1 MSGSVPGHIFRE
13 YDIRGVADRDLSDAI
28 AHGIGRAFGAM
39 LAEGSG
45 GSGNDLLRVA
55 VGRDCRLSSPRLFAA
70 LVKGL
75 IESGMHVIEIGEGPT
90 PMLYFAAH
98 HLGTDGAIMIT
109 GSHNPGD
116 ENGFKMMRG
125 KASFFGPDIQA
136 LKARIEKGDFGPQKE
151 GEGRHEKTD
160 VQDAYVEEMKKR
172 FDFSKA
178 KGLSFVVDAGNGAGG
193 PLAIRTMKALGLAP
207 EPLFCEM
214 DGRFPNHHPDP
225 TVLKNIETLIE
236 RVRASKA
243 RVGIAYDGDADRLGA
258 VDENGDVIWGD
269 KLMILFSRALLKER
283 AGASIIGEVKCSQT
297 LYDDIAKHGGDPIV
311 WKTGHSLIKT
321 KMKETG
327 ALLAGE
333 MSGHLFFADR
343 YFGYDDA
350 IYASL
355 RLLEILSNDPRP
367 LSEMLADVP
376 KTFTTPE
383 LRVDCPDAIKF
394 QVVAAVTKHFKAA
407 GNEVL
412 DIDGARI
419 SFGANEEPAAGAGA
433 GAGPGKAAPPKWGL
447 VRASN
452 TGPILVMR
460 FEAGS
465 AEELDAIQKQVEAV
479 VAEERAKLAS

>member
-1 MSGSVPGHIFRE
+1 MRRRDKSGFVGRMSAAFPGHVFRE
-13 YDIRGVADRDLSDAI
+13 YDIRGVAERDLGDSL
-28 AHGIGRAFGAM
+28 AHGIGRGFGAM
-39 LAEGSG
+39 LAEQWSADGP
-45 GSGNDLLRVA
+45 LRVA
-55 VGRDCRLSSPRLFAA
+55 VARDFRLSSPRLFAA

-75 IESGMHVIEIGEGPT
+75 VEAGAHVIDVGVGPT

-98 HLGTDGAIMIT
+98 HLATDGAVMIT

-125 KASFFGPDIQA
+125 KASFFGADIQT
-136 LKARIEKGDFGPQKE
+136 LRGRIERGDLGPERKGSVE
-151 GEGRHEKTD
+151 TSSVE
-160 VQDAYVEEMKKR
+160 DAYVAEMTER
-172 FDFSKA
+172 FDFSKSPKLA
-178 KGLSFVVDAGNGAGG
+178 FVVDAGNGAGG
-193 PLAIRTMKALGLAP
+193 PLAMKTMKALGLEP
-207 EPLFCEM
+207 DPLFCEM

-225 TVLKNIETLIE
+225 TVLENVAALVE
-236 RVRASKA
+236 RVRATKA

-258 VDENGDVIWGD
+258 VDESGEVVWGD
-269 KLMILFSRALLKER
+269 KLMILFSRALLAQR
-283 AGASIIGEVKCSQT
+283 PGATILGEVKCSQT
-297 LYDDIAKHGGDPIV
+297 LYDDIAKHGGDPVV

-355 RLLEILSNDPRP
+355 RLLEILANDPRP
-367 LSEMLADVP
+367 LSAMLADVP

-407 GNEVL
+407 GNAVL

-419 SFGANEEPAAGAGA
+419 SFAPSAGAGEA
-433 GAGPGKAAPPKWGL
+433 TPPKWGL

-452 TGPILVMR
+452 TGPVLVMR
-460 FEAGS
+460 FEAGTS
-465 AEELDAIQKQVEAV
+465 EELAAIRREVEGV